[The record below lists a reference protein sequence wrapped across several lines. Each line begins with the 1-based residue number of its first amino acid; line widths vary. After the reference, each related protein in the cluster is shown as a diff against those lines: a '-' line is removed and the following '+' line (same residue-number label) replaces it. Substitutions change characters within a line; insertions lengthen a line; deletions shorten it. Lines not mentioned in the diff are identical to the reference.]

1 MAKKKMQNKEEGLE
15 VEENETIEQVEET
28 VSEIDQLQNDL
39 NESKDK
45 YLRLYAEFENFKKR
59 TVKEKLEL
67 MKNAAQDTIKNL
79 LPVMDDFDRA
89 KLSAEDDGTNESF
102 SEGVTLVYNKLHSS
116 LSNMGVTAMES
127 TGEVF
132 DPELHEAVTE
142 IPVPDESMKGKIV
155 DTILTGYYLNDKIIR
170 HAKVVVGK

>member
-1 MAKKKMQNKEEGLE
+1 MAKKMQNNEES
-15 VEENETIEQVEET
+15 QVEEKET
-28 VSEIDQLQNDL
+28 NGAEEEVVSELDQLKNEL
-39 NESKDK
+39 GESKDK

-59 TVKEKLEL
+59 TVKEKMDL
-67 MKNAAQDTIKNL
+67 MKNAAQDTLSNL

-89 KLSAEDDGTNESF
+89 KTSAEDDGTQESF
-102 SEGVTLVYNKLHSS
+102 SEGVTLVYNKLHSTM
-116 LSNMGVTAMES
+116 SNMGVTPMES

-142 IPVPDESMKGKIV
+142 IPAPDESMKGKIV

>member
-1 MAKKKMQNKEEGLE
+1 MQNNEES
-15 VEENETIEQVEET
+15 QVEEKET
-28 VSEIDQLQNDL
+28 NGAEEEVVSELDQLKNEL
-39 NESKDK
+39 GESKDK

-59 TVKEKLEL
+59 TVKEKMDL
-67 MKNAAQDTIKNL
+67 MKNAAQDTLSNL

-89 KLSAEDDGTNESF
+89 KTSAEDDGTQESF
-102 SEGVTLVYNKLHSS
+102 SEGVTLVYNKLHSTM
-116 LSNMGVTAMES
+116 SNMGVTPMES

-142 IPVPDESMKGKIV
+142 IPAPDESMKGKIV